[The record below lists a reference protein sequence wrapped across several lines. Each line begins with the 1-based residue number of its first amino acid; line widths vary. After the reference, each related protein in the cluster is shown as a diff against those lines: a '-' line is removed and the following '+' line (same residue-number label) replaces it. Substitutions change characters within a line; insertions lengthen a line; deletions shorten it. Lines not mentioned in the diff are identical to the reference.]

1 MARGVN
7 KVILVGNL
15 GQDPE
20 VRYMPNGNGVANITL
35 ATSDSYKDKN
45 TGQMVDKTEW
55 HRVVFFGKLAE
66 IVGEYCR
73 KGSQI
78 YVEGKLQTRKW
89 TDPQGQEKYTTEI
102 VVDGFTGQM
111 QMLGSRGGDQQGG
124 QQSGGYQGNQSQGGQ
139 QSGGYQ
145 NNQSQGGQ
153 QSGGYQNN
161 QGQNNQQQGGY
172 APQQQS
178 APAAQPQSAPAP
190 QQNNQYQQPQGG
202 FTPQQSSA
210 PQQQG
215 GFAPKPQ
222 SAPQG
227 GASNPMEPTID
238 FDDDIP
244 V

>member
-89 TDPQGQEKYTTEI
+89 TDQQGQEKYTTEI

-111 QMLGSRGGDQQGG
+111 QMLGARGGD
-124 QQSGGYQGNQSQGGQ
+124 QQSGGYQGNQPQGGQ
-139 QSGGYQ
+139 QSGGY
-145 NNQSQGGQ
+145 G
-153 QSGGYQNN
+153 QNN
-161 QGQNNQQQGGY
+161 QGQAAQQSGYNPQQQAAPAAQPKPAPAPQQQSNQYQPQGGY
-172 APQQQS
+172 APQQK
-178 APAAQPQSAPAP
+178 
-190 QQNNQYQQPQGG
+190 
-202 FTPQQSSA
+202 SA

-244 V
+244 F